1 MKEKIIDRGHY
12 VDVPV
17 SADAVRIGAGTKV
30 SLCEDGASDRHFVL
44 EEGAELELCL
54 LMLSNENSAAE
65 ICIDFVGRGAKADL
79 SGVYVCKGEESLS
92 LKVTVRHRTGD
103 CASRQLFNGIVAGSA
118 KTSFDGRIIVAPDAQ
133 KIKAFQEN
141 HNLLLSDAAKAET
154 RPQLEIYAD
163 DVECSHGATIGKL
176 NEDEQFYMRSRG
188 IPEDEAK
195 VLQMIS
201 FLSPVLEHV
210 PEGRREEVQ
219 EKITE
224 VVRCL

>member
-1 MKEKIIDRGHY
+1 MKEKIIERGHY
-12 VDVPV
+12 VEVPV
-17 SADAVRIGAGTKV
+17 PQDAVLIPAGTKI
-30 SLCEDGASDRHFVL
+30 SLCEDNPASRHYVL

-54 LMLSNENSAAE
+54 LMLSSESSGTE
-65 ICIDFVGRGAKADL
+65 LTVDFIGSGAKADL
-79 SGVYVCKGEESLS
+79 SGIYVCKAEESLS

-103 CASRQLFNGIVAGSA
+103 CASRQLFNGIVSGSA
-118 KTSFDGRIIVAPDAQ
+118 KAAFDGRIIVAPDAQ

-141 HNLLLSDAAKAET
+141 HNLLLSEAAWAET

-163 DVECSHGATIGKL
+163 DVECSHGATIGRL

-188 IPEDEAK
+188 IPEDEAR

-210 PEGRREEVQ
+210 PEGRREEVRDR
-219 EKITE
+219 ITDI
-224 VVRCL
+224 VRSL